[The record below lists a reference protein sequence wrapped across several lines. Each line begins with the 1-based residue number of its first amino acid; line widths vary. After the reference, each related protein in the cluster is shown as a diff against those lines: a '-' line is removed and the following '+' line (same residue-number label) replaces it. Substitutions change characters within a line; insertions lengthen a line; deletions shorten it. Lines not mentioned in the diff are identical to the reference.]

1 MKIGIIGTAL
11 WSAHSKGQVP
21 AMKSLHE
28 RIGHRELSHE
38 QTVHMKRFEEQV
50 AGTCNESPNQFE
62 FVGLVPGDQSWV
74 PVTKV

>member
-11 WSAHSKGQVP
+11 WWAQMKEQVP

-28 RIGHRELSHE
+28 GTGRRELSLVG
-38 QTVHMKRFEEQV
+38 TVHMKRFEEQV

-62 FVGLVPGDQSWV
+62 FVRLVPGDQSWV
-74 PVTKV
+74 SMSKF